1 MSEVEAIIRQEA
13 GVKAHES
20 QSPPTVGLKAGA
32 FADVG
37 TLILTNKRL
46 VYIDKGGAARAA
58 AWAVGGVFAAQAIEN
73 RVSKAEIDELSKREG
88 SYAMPL
94 QSITR
99 VEAGKKMGQ
108 SYISVDCSGLAK
120 PTHAYVVSGGTNNRD
135 WVTAINQARTA
146 LQYAPSLQ
154 PTAFSVPQP
163 MQSAYIQK
171 PQVASQ
177 KICQKCGAPDTLGS
191 KFCTSCGAP
200 LIQTQN
206 EMPLPPP
213 PPPTQTPMCPYCRS
227 PIRYI
232 QQYQRWYCDKEKRY
246 V

>member
-1 MSEVEAIIRQEA
+1 MSEIEAILRQEA

-20 QSPPTVGLKAGA
+20 DSPPAVGLKAGA

-37 TLILTNKRL
+37 TLIRTNKRL

-58 AWAVGGVFAAQAIEN
+58 AWAVGGVFASQAIEN
-73 RVSKAEIDELSKREG
+73 RVSKAEIDELSKLEG

-120 PTHAYVVSGGTNNRD
+120 PTHAYVVADGTDNRD

-154 PTAFSVPQP
+154 PAAYSVPQP
-163 MQSAYIQK
+163 TQSAYVQK

-177 KICQKCGAPDTLGS
+177 KICQRCGAPDTLGS
-191 KFCTSCGAP
+191 KFCTSCGAH

-206 EMPLPPP
+206 EMPLPLAS
-213 PPPTQTPMCPYCRS
+213 TTNTDTHV
-227 PIRYI
+227 PIP
-232 QQYQRWYCDKEKRY
+232 
-246 V
+246 

>member
-108 SYISVDCSGLAK
+108 SYISVDCSGLSK
-120 PTHAYVVSGGTNNRD
+120 PTHAYVVSGGSNNRD
-135 WVTAINQARTA
+135 WVTAINQAKNRIAVCAESTA
-146 LQYAPSLQ
+146 NSFYCA
-154 PTAFSVPQP
+154 
-163 MQSAYIQK
+163 SASAK
-171 PQVASQ
+171 RL
-177 KICQKCGAPDTLGS
+177 CS
-191 KFCTSCGAP
+191 KATSCF
-200 LIQTQN
+200 TEN
-206 EMPLPPP
+206 LPKMRHP
-213 PPPTQTPMCPYCRS
+213 
-227 PIRYI
+227 
-232 QQYQRWYCDKEKRY
+232 
-246 V
+246 

>member
-1 MSEVEAIIRQEA
+1 MKKRNYFLSETEVIIRQEA

-20 QSPPTVGLKAGA
+20 ESPPTVGLKAGA

-108 SYISVDCSGLAK
+108 SYISVDCRRFIEANPRLCGFRWK
-120 PTHAYVVSGGTNNRD
+120 
-135 WVTAINQARTA
+135 Q
-146 LQYAPSLQ
+146 
-154 PTAFSVPQP
+154 
-163 MQSAYIQK
+163 QSR
-171 PQVASQ
+171 
-177 KICQKCGAPDTLGS
+177 LG
-191 KFCTSCGAP
+191 
-200 LIQTQN
+200 
-206 EMPLPPP
+206 
-213 PPPTQTPMCPYCRS
+213 
-227 PIRYI
+227 
-232 QQYQRWYCDKEKRY
+232 
-246 V
+246 